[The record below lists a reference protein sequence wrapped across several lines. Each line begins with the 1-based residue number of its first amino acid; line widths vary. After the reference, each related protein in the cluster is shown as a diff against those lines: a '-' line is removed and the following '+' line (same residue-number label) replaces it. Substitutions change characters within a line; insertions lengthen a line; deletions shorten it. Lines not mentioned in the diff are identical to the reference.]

1 MIFERFLSHGGSS
14 NMVKRVALVTGAM
27 GGLGT
32 AICKALAQGGF
43 TVAANCLPDFEPK
56 AAWLEKT
63 RAEGFDFLVAEADVT
78 DYNACADM
86 VRQLEATAGSVD
98 VLVNNAGIT
107 RDAVF
112 KKMNKGQWDA
122 VLSTNLDSVFNVT
135 HHVLGGMADR
145 GWGRVIN
152 ISSVNG
158 IKGQFGQANYSA
170 AKAGI
175 LGFTKAIA
183 AEVAKKGVTVNAIAP
198 GYVGT
203 DMVMAIK
210 PEVRDAIV
218 STIPMGRLGR
228 PEEIGG
234 LCAYLASDIAG
245 YMTGATLNINGGLY
259 FS

>member
-1 MIFERFLSHGGSS
+1 MT
-14 NMVKRVALVTGAM
+14 KRVALVTGGM

-32 AICKALAQGGF
+32 AICKALANDGF
-43 TVAANCLPDFEPK
+43 VVAANCLPNFAPK
-56 AAWLEKT
+56 DEWKATTK
-63 RAEGFDFLVAEADVT
+63 AEGFDFHIAEADVT
-78 DYNACADM
+78 DYDACAAM
-86 VRQLEATAGSVD
+86 VKKIESEIGPIS

-107 RDAVF
+107 RDGTF
-112 KKMNKGQWDA
+112 RKMDKGQWDA

-135 HHVLGGMADR
+135 HQVLGGMADR

-158 IKGQFGQANYSA
+158 VKGQFGQANYSA

-175 LGFTKAIA
+175 LGFTKSLA
-183 AEVAKKGVTVNAIAP
+183 AEVASKGVTVNAIAP

-203 DMVMAIK
+203 DLVMAIRAD
-210 PEVRDAIV
+210 VREKIV
-218 STIPMGRLGR
+218 ASIPLGRLGK

-234 LCAYLASDIAG
+234 LCSYLASDLAA
-245 YMTGATLNINGGLY
+245 YMTGATLNINGGLH